1 MTKLVDIRKAEF
13 ADIAPIA
20 IRMRYAD
27 KKEIWDSH
35 RLNPYQALLRGVKS
49 LGNCWTILGDDMP
62 EGMMGI
68 SRISLLS
75 NKGIIWLLGTDV
87 LTQDRRL
94 FVKVSKKVFDGMLD
108 GFDYVENHVS
118 TENEISLRW
127 LERLGFNIEKEP
139 VMINDVPF
147 KKFYMEMN

>member
-1 MTKLVDIRKAEF
+1 MSDI
-13 ADIAPIA
+13 IPIA
-20 IRMRYAD
+20 IRMRSAD

-35 RLNPYQALLRGVKS
+35 RMKPYHALLMGVKS

-62 EGMMGI
+62 EGMMGV
-68 SRISLLS
+68 SKASLIS

-87 LTQDRRL
+87 LTEDRRL
-94 FVKVSKKVFDGMLD
+94 FVKVSKKVFGGMFD

-127 LERLGFNIEKEP
+127 LERLGFNIEEEP

-147 KKFYMEMN
+147 KKFSMEFN